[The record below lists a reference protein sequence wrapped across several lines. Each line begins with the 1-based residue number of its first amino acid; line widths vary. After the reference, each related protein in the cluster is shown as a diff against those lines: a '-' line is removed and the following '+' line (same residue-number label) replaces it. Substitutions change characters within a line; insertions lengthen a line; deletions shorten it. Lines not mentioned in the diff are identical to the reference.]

1 MADPDDRAE
10 PDARQFF
17 ADQLRMLFAAAGRP
31 PLKKVQTE
39 SAAVARAMGSDRTVS
54 VQRLSD
60 WRSGKRLPASF
71 ETVRPVLVALTR
83 AARALNAEPPSPGL
97 YSLKQWQSWWDRA
110 RGTSSVPGRVAEPPR
125 PAPTPPSGV
134 RPYRGLAAY
143 REKDAW
149 LFFGRAE
156 SVRTLTGIAVAA
168 HGHGPVVVTGAS
180 GVGKSSLVQ
189 AGLIPELCGDGE
201 CRPVVLTPG
210 RHPLDRLAEA
220 IPELADP
227 AADRA
232 DAVAVQ
238 RAIRAAATRMGC
250 SSLLIVVDQIE
261 ELFTQCDDR
270 TERSQFLGVLERAST
285 TVENEDAPA
294 TVVATMRSDFYEQA
308 VSYPVLARGLERRTK
323 TVRPLRREDLA
334 EVIAEPAKL
343 VGVKLE
349 SGLADLILNDLGV
362 LTGGEIS
369 GTELPLLSHLL
380 DTMWDRRRGG
390 NLTVAG
396 YRATG
401 GVRGSIAASAERAW
415 TELDDRGRGLARS
428 MLVHLVYVTNTGT
441 DVKIARPLTQLLALG
456 DDRAT
461 ASHVLDHFV
470 SARVVV
476 VDDDHAELVHD
487 AVIEAWPRLKSWIQE
502 DRSSA
507 ALRQQLEADAA
518 NWVESG
524 RNENMLYQR
533 GRMDLVTEQ
542 DARLSGVGSGRGE
555 VGAALSPTAVD
566 FLAASRREIERAARW
581 RRMIIAGLVVSTVVS
596 LVTGTLAWTAKNR
609 AEIERSTAEFQQI
622 VALAD
627 AVRDDDPTTSADLS
641 LAAAQLRPDSDI
653 AYSRLVAT
661 QGIPLARTLDGHTG
675 PVYGVAVSP
684 DGATLASA
692 SDDGTVRLWDLTDR
706 SDPKQI
712 GRPLTEMLDYMASVS
727 FSPDGGRLAAGG
739 GDGTVVIWD
748 VTDRDHPVV
757 LLEHRIAEGVAV
769 HNVRYSPDG
778 RVLAVPYD
786 DGTVA
791 LLDTTVPGFP
801 VTVVNAHDG
810 AVRTAAFRTDGSV
823 LATTSDDRS
832 VRLWDLT
839 DPAAPTPIGP
849 PLTGFGD
856 VVHSADFN
864 AAGTKLVVSS
874 DDGMLHLFDTTSVT
888 APRPLGAPAHA
899 HTGGV
904 WKVTFLPDGRTVA
917 SASWDGT
924 AKLWS
929 VDPVAGIVDELRP
942 GLTGNGG
949 GLPVLTVTPGGETV
963 VTGGQDSKIRIW
975 TLPRGRVGV
984 SESALT
990 LPSTDRSGRLAATGG
1005 YDSVVNLWRI
1015 DERGRWSQAAAIDL
1029 PRPLGGANGVALS
1042 PSGTILAIAPTSG
1055 GSVRLWDVADP
1066 QQPRPLGESVDL
1078 GTRFTSELAFT
1089 PDGSTLVTG
1098 ADDRSVTL
1106 WDVSEPAHPVP
1117 RGEPLT
1123 GPTNLVRSAAVS
1135 PDGRSLVVAS
1145 ADGAIYAWDISDPDR
1160 PRAVPVAGGHEAGVN
1175 GVSFGAGGSVLATG
1189 GDDHAVIIWD
1199 RGDDGGF
1206 TARDTP
1212 LRGHTGTVYSVSVSP
1227 DGDIVASGSDDGTV
1241 RLWDVAAPQA
1251 MKALGGP
1258 ITDTG
1263 VGRWQVLFLPDGTVA
1278 AAGGDGVIRT
1288 WGLDPED
1295 ITEHICSSTTG
1306 KVSAVLPQFELPA
1319 GGLDVCPG

>member
-1 MADPDDRAE
+1 MAERDGLPE
-10 PDARQFF
+10 TDARQFF

-31 PLKKVQTE
+31 PLKKVETE

-71 ETVRPVLVALTR
+71 ETVRPVLVALVR
-83 AARALNAEPPSPGL
+83 AARALNAEPPTPGL
-97 YSLKQWQSWWDRA
+97 YSLKQWQVWWDRA
-110 RGTSSVPGRVAEPPR
+110 RGTSSVPGRSVEPPEPV
-125 PAPTPPSGV
+125 PAPPAGV

-156 SVRTLTGIAVAA
+156 SVRELVDVTVAA
-168 HGHGPVVVTGAS
+168 HGHGPVIVTGAS

-189 AGLIPELCGDGE
+189 AGLIPELCGDGD

-210 RHPLDRLAEA
+210 RHPLARLAEA

-227 AADRA
+227 AAVRA

-238 RAIRAAATRMGC
+238 RALRAAATRMGC
-250 SSLLIVVDQIE
+250 SSLLIVVDQTE
-261 ELFTQCDDR
+261 ELFTQCSDR

-285 TVENEDAPA
+285 TVDHEDAPA
-294 TVVATMRSDFYEQA
+294 TVVGTMRSDFYEQA
-308 VSYPVLARGLERRTK
+308 VAYPVLARALERRTK
-323 TVRPLRREDLA
+323 TVRPLHREDLA
-334 EVIAEPAKL
+334 DVITEPAKL

-349 SGLADLILNDLGV
+349 PGLADLILNDLGV
-362 LTGGEIS
+362 LTAGEIS

-390 NLTVAG
+390 SLTVAG
-396 YRATG
+396 YRVTG

-415 TELDDRGRGLARS
+415 KELDDRGRKLARS
-428 MLVHLVYVTNTGT
+428 MLVHLVYVTTTGT

-456 DDRAT
+456 DDRA
-461 ASHVLDHFV
+461 AANRVLDHFV

-476 VDDDHAELVHD
+476 VDAGHAELIHD
-487 AVIEAWPRLKSWIQE
+487 AVIEAWPRLKSWIHE

-507 ALRQQLEADAA
+507 ALRQQLEADAT
-518 NWVESG
+518 NWIESG

-542 DARLSGVGSGRGE
+542 DARLSRVGRGRRE
-555 VGAALSPTAVD
+555 IGAALSPTAVD
-566 FLAASRREIERAARW
+566 FLAASRREIERSTRW
-581 RRMIIAGLVVSTVVS
+581 RRAIIAGLAVSTIVS

-609 AEIERSTAEFQQI
+609 AEDERSTAEFQQVI
-622 VALAD
+622 ALAD
-627 AVRDDDPTTSADLS
+627 AMRDDDPTTSADLS
-641 LAAAQLRPDSDI
+641 LAAVQLRPDSDI

-661 QGIPLARTLDGHTG
+661 QGIPLARSLDGHTG
-675 PVYGVAVSP
+675 PVYGLAVSP
-684 DGATLASA
+684 DGTVLASA
-692 SDDGTVRLWDLTDR
+692 SDDGTVRLWDLSDR
-706 SDPKQI
+706 SDPKPI
-712 GRPLTEMLDYMASVS
+712 GQPLTQMPDYMASVS
-727 FSPDGGRLAAGG
+727 FSPDGRRLAAGG
-739 GDGTVVIWD
+739 ADGGVQIWD
-748 VTDRDHPVV
+748 VTDRNTPVV
-757 LLEHRIAEGVAV
+757 LLDRRVLPDVVV

-791 LLDTTVPGFP
+791 LVDTTTPDFP
-801 VTVVNAHDG
+801 VTVLDAHDG
-810 AVRTAAFRTDGSV
+810 AVRTAVFRTDGSV

-832 VRLWDLT
+832 VRLWDVT

-856 VVHSADFN
+856 VAHSADFDP
-864 AAGTKLVVSS
+864 AGTRLVVSS
-874 DDGMLHLFDTTSVT
+874 DDGMLHLFDTTDIAAT
-888 APRPLGAPAHA
+888 RPLGPPARA

-929 VDPVAGIVDELRP
+929 VDPDAGIVDELKP

-949 GLPVLTVTPGGETV
+949 GLSVLAVTPDGETV
-963 VTGGQDSKIRIW
+963 VTGGQDATIRIW
-975 TLPRGRVGV
+975 TLPPGRVGV
-984 SESALT
+984 SDSALT

-1005 YDSVVNLWRI
+1005 YDSVVDLWRI
-1015 DERGRWSQAAAIDL
+1015 DERGRWRQAASMDL
-1029 PRPLGGANGVALS
+1029 PRPLGGATVVALS
-1042 PSGTILAIAPTSG
+1042 PSGTVLATAPTSG

-1066 QQPRPLGESVDL
+1066 ARPRPLGDPVPL
-1078 GTRFTSELAFT
+1078 GTRFTWELAFT
-1089 PDGSTLVTG
+1089 PDGATLVTG
-1098 ADDRSVTL
+1098 ADDQSVTL
-1106 WDVSEPAHPVP
+1106 WNVTDPARPVP
-1117 RGEPLT
+1117 RGGPLT

-1135 PDGRSLVVAS
+1135 PDARSLVVTS
-1145 ADGAIYAWDISDPDR
+1145 ADGRIYAWDIADPDR
-1160 PRAVPVAGGHEAGVN
+1160 PAAVPVSGGHEAGVN
-1175 GVSFGAGGSVLATG
+1175 GVSFGGDGSVLATG
-1189 GDDHAVIIWD
+1189 GDDHAVVIWD

-1227 DGDIVASGSDDGTV
+1227 GGEVVASGSDDGTV
-1241 RLWDVAAPQA
+1241 RLWDVSAPRA
-1251 MKALGGP
+1251 MRALGGP

-1263 VGRWQVLFLPDGTVA
+1263 VGRWQVRFLPDGTVT
-1278 AAGGDGVIRT
+1278 AAGGDGVIRR
-1288 WGLDPED
+1288 WSLDPD
-1295 ITEHICSSTTG
+1295 DVTEHICSSTTG
-1306 KVSAVLPQFELPA
+1306 EISAVLPQFELPA
-1319 GGLDVCPG
+1319 GGLDVCSG